1 MVIYTRTEA
10 QKQIHDNFELASNFS
25 MTVISVF
32 RKVEI
37 TGEIHLTDMFSHN
50 TIEAL
55 KWKNNYTASLK
66 KLNVPYIVYVGDHFV
81 EANGCLEFK
90 DDKEGHEA

>member
-10 QKQIHDNFELASNFS
+10 QKQIDDNVELASKFS
-25 MTVISVF
+25 MTVITVF

-37 TGEIHLTDMFSHN
+37 TGEIHSTDMFSHN
-50 TIEAL
+50 TIEAV
-55 KWKNNYTASLK
+55 KWKNSYTASLR
-66 KLNVPYIVYVGDHFV
+66 KLGVPYIVYVGNHFV

-90 DDKEGHEA
+90 D

>member
-1 MVIYTRTEA
+1 MVIYTRNEA
-10 QKQIHDNFELASNFS
+10 LEQIHDNCELAAKFR
-25 MTVISVF
+25 MTVINVF
-32 RKVEI
+32 RKVKI

-50 TIEAL
+50 TIEAI

-66 KLNVPYIVYVGDHFV
+66 KLGVPYIVYVGDHFV